1 MGHLWER
8 DFVMPR
14 KIIDLTMDLKTNAP
28 VFPGYPIPIVHRWT
42 SIEEHGYY
50 SNLLMFVEHT
60 GTHVDSPAHFI
71 KDAPTIDKVSLERFM
86 GKGVVI
92 DVTGLAPKA
101 AITAEIIES
110 KLKELGVEIGP
121 GWIVLFYTG
130 YDTKAGTPEWFNH
143 PGLDESGAKYLAEK
157 NINAVGIDA
166 PSIDQAPFPGHKIL
180 LPKGIV
186 IYENLTNL
194 KKLLE
199 KPGFQFI
206 GIPLKI
212 INGSASPVRAIAI
225 VEE

>member
-1 MGHLWER
+1 M
-8 DFVMPR
+8 VR
-14 KIIDLTMDLKTNAP
+14 KIIDLTMELKTGLP
-28 VFPGYPIPIVHRWT
+28 VFSGYPVPIVHKWT

-60 GTHVDSPAHFI
+60 GTHVDAPAHFI
-71 KDAPTIDKVSLERFM
+71 KNALTIDKVPIERFM

-92 DVTGLAPKA
+92 DVSNLKPKA
-101 AITAEIIES
+101 AITASMIKQ
-110 KLKELGVEIGP
+110 KLKELSIEIGP

-143 PGLDESGAKYLAEK
+143 PGLDESGAKFLAEK
-157 NINAVGIDA
+157 GVNAVGIDA
-166 PSIDQAPFPGHKIL
+166 PSIDHEPFPGHNTL
-180 LPKGIV
+180 LPRGIV

-194 KKLLE
+194 KELVG

-212 INGSASPVRAIAI
+212 LNGSASPVRAIAI
-225 VEE
+225 IEE